1 MKKLLMALLLTG
13 LCAVSVPAQQGPA
26 YVEASDAA
34 ALRDLAASYASAY
47 AVLRNET
54 SREITLVF
62 TRQEKFLVLKD
73 VRALVASGSVLVA
86 AVGSQEVIYLV
97 NPRDVVLV
105 TSARSLRFDNQVLL
119 ND

>member
-1 MKKLLMALLLTG
+1 MKKLLFALFLTG
-13 LCAVSVPAQQGPA
+13 LCAIPVPAQQSPG
-26 YVEASDAA
+26 YGEVSDTA

-54 SREITLVF
+54 SREITLVLQ
-62 TRQEKFLVLKD
+62 RQERFMVLKD

-86 AVGSQEVIYLV
+86 SAGSQEVKYLV

-105 TSARSLRFDNQVLL
+105 TSSRSLRFDNQTLL
-119 ND
+119 NE